1 MHTHTH
7 VRAYIIRKRG
17 KEMDRYINLTSLLM
31 QHLGCEGVLR
41 ASLGISSLGVDV
53 FAEQSGS
60 ACHTCVQVNN
70 SVSE

>member
-1 MHTHTH
+1 
-7 VRAYIIRKRG
+7 
-17 KEMDRYINLTSLLM
+17 MDRYINLTSLLM

-53 FAEQSGS
+53 FAEKSGS
-60 ACHTCVQVNN
+60 ACHTCVQGNN